1 MSLAGL
7 VGDEATFDD
16 GDAVASFRPRS
27 AFLDASWVHCIRAGY
42 DEFDTDAYERAGVTL
57 TNSTGIHGTTVGEM
71 AVGYMLSLARGLHV
85 YRDHQNRGY
94 WYEPDYDRPFTVTD
108 ERLCVLGLGTLGT
121 GIARRADALGMDV
134 VGVRRSLDP
143 VPGVATIYHPD
154 DLHDAIADARFVAVA
169 VPHTPE
175 TEGMIGPE
183 EFATMRED
191 AYLVNVARGPIVDE
205 SALVSAIESGS
216 IAGGAFD
223 VFETEPLPE
232 DSPLWG
238 FEDVIVT
245 PHRGS
250 ATNRY
255 HEDMAGLV
263 AENVLD
269 IHVGKRVTL
278 HSTALGKALL
288 ASLSEEKLE
297 AIIADS
303 GLRAQTDQTITDP
316 EELREEVETIRR
328 DGVAYDTEEHI
339 RGMGCVAAPIQ
350 LPGRRHASI
359 SVTGPVS
366 RVITE
371 QSREVYAR
379 TVRRAANVI
388 ELSLSSD

>member
-1 MSLAGL
+1 
-7 VGDEATFDD
+7 
-16 GDAVASFRPRS
+16 
-27 AFLDASWVHCIRAGY
+27 
-42 DEFDTDAYERAGVTL
+42 
-57 TNSTGIHGTTVGEM
+57 
-71 AVGYMLSLARGLHV
+71 
-85 YRDHQNRGY
+85 
-94 WYEPDYDRPFTVTD
+94 
-108 ERLCVLGLGTLGT
+108 
-121 GIARRADALGMDV
+121 
-134 VGVRRSLDP
+134 
-143 VPGVATIYHPD
+143 
-154 DLHDAIADARFVAVA
+154 
-169 VPHTPE
+169 
-175 TEGMIGPE
+175 
-183 EFATMRED
+183 
-191 AYLVNVARGPIVDE
+191 
-205 SALVSAIESGS
+205 
-216 IAGGAFD
+216 
-223 VFETEPLPE
+223 
-232 DSPLWG
+232 
-238 FEDVIVT
+238 
-245 PHRGS
+245 
-250 ATNRY
+250 
-255 HEDMAGLV
+255 MAGLV

-366 RVITE
+366 RVTTE